1 MTNYQKALMAAILLI
16 LFSGFSVIAQNSYI
30 GTHSLTSGLIERY
43 EIKAGNFRDGFFS
56 DIRPYSRAA
65 IEPLLLKMD
74 SLQTAS
80 GKTDWHNRT
89 FLSREQFPSATSP
102 AAKSKKPIF
111 KTFYKSPANF
121 YEIDNEQFKLIINP
135 GFNFQAGYP
144 SLSEGR
150 AFINTRA
157 IEVRGQINKVLG
169 FYSFISENQEV
180 PLNHQRKYAE
190 KYRAYPGIH
199 HFKPFKTDGIDY
211 FNASGYITVRVLPA
225 VSVMF
230 GHSRNFIGFGQRSL
244 FLSDFAT
251 DYLFMKINTKIWVFN
266 YQNIFAQ
273 LVDKADPVNTGPWP
287 KKYLALHYLSV
298 NLSKKLNIGLVES
311 ITFHDNKN
319 SGRGFDF
326 NYLNPVIFYRAVEHY
341 VGDPDK
347 VMVGLNLGYNP
358 FRNIRTYGQLMINE
372 FRLNDLREGNGHY
385 GNKFGYQLGLKY
397 IDVAGLSN
405 VDLSLEYNQVRP
417 YSYAH
422 YTVSGT
428 YPVNSYSH
436 YNQHLAHP
444 LGANFKELLLN
455 LKARPAH
462 FLFSEISLMY
472 AQYGDDAN
480 GSNWGQNI
488 FLDYSD
494 NERELGNYTGQG
506 IKTELMNLQ
515 FLNSIMLRHNLFVDI
530 DLKYRRLISEIETRS
545 TEDLYFSAG
554 LRLNLAKTK
563 WEY

>member
-1 MTNYQKALMAAILLI
+1 MVLGLLI
-16 LFSGFSVIAQNSYI
+16 FCLYLPARSQNTYVRN
-30 GTHSLTSGLIERY
+30 HSLTSGLMERY
-43 EIKAGNFRDGFFS
+43 DIKAGNFRNGFFA
-56 DIRPYSRAA
+56 DLRPFNRAA
-65 IEPLLLKMD
+65 IEPMLLKMD
-74 SLQTAS
+74 SLQTAT
-80 GKTDWHNRT
+80 GKYDWHNRNY
-89 FLSREQFPSATSP
+89 LSREQFPSATTTV
-102 AAKSKKPIF
+102 AKSKRPIF
-111 KTFYKSPANF
+111 KTFYRSPSNF
-121 YEIDNEQFKLIINP
+121 FEVNHDQFKLIINP
-135 GFNFQAGYP
+135 GFNFQVGYS

-157 IEVRGQINKVLG
+157 LEVRGQINKVLG

-180 PLNHQRKYAE
+180 PLDLQRKYAE

-199 HFKPFKTDGIDY
+199 HFKSFKTDGIDY
-211 FNASGYITVRVLPA
+211 FNASGYFTLHVIPA
-225 VSVMF
+225 ISVMF

-251 DYLFMKINTKIWVFN
+251 DYLFLKFNTKIWIFN

-273 LVDKADPVNTGPWP
+273 LVDKAGPVNTGPWP
-287 KKYLALHYLSV
+287 KKYMALHYLSI
-298 NLSKKLNIGLVES
+298 NLTKKLNIGLVES

-319 SGRGFDF
+319 SGRGFDL

-347 VMVGLNLGYNP
+347 VMVGLNIGYQP

-397 IDVAGLSN
+397 IDVAGISN
-405 VDLSLEYNQVRP
+405 FDFGVEYNQVRP
-417 YSYAH
+417 YSYTH
-422 YTVSGT
+422 YTISGT
-428 YPVNSYSH
+428 YPVNSYTH

-455 LKARPAH
+455 LKARPVH

-480 GSNWGQNI
+480 GSNWGYNI
-488 FLDYSD
+488 LLDYTT
-494 NERELGNYTGQG
+494 NEREFGNYTGQG
-506 IKTELMNLQ
+506 IKTELMNIQ

-530 DLKYRRLISEIETRS
+530 DLKYRKLISEIETRS
-545 TEDLYFSAG
+545 TEDLYISAG
-554 LRLNLAKTK
+554 LRLNLGKRK